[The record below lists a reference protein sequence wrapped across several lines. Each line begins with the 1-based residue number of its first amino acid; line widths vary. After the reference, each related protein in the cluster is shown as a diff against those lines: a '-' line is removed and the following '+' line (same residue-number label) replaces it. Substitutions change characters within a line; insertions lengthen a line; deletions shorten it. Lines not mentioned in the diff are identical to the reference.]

1 MGLDLDDARGMET
14 FLSLC
19 GGADVLM
26 VNWRQS
32 ALERKALDFERMHE
46 RFPHLVYCHITGFGS
61 RGPCAEVPGYE
72 HVAAAYSGRM
82 NVFAGIVDR
91 DGPVFSAL
99 QVGVHACA
107 QSAAAGTLA
116 ALLERGDLSLIH
128 I

>member
-61 RGPCAEVPGYE
+61 RGPCAEFPGYE